1 MSMYSSPMRVILMCN
16 KSAPRT
22 ICNFPDQVHGRMKEC
37 CVIEIEG
44 EGDPYRN
51 GAAIENSG

>member
-1 MSMYSSPMRVILMCN
+1 MYSSPMRVILMCN